1 MKRSLVLSLRVRGVD
16 VSTVGEV
23 GREGESDEAQLI
35 WATEQRRVLYSSNL
49 GYF

>member
-1 MKRSLVLSLRVRGVD
+1 VSDICLYFDEDTMKRSLVLSLRLRGVD

-35 WATEQRRVLYSSNL
+35 WATE
-49 GYF
+49 